1 MTGIARGTVIGKRD
15 GGDPVDDGGECK
27 RVEFRHAAVWI
38 HRRVSCSI
46 RRSQA
51 AHCELDMSVW
61 QLPPMLNNRH
71 ITAMR
76 NLIDD
81 FACLEAS
88 RFYR

>member
-1 MTGIARGTVIGKRD
+1 MHASKFRAVRWLVGFLSVLF
-15 GGDPVDDGGECK
+15 GGALK
-27 RVEFRHAAVWI
+27 RVEFRHTAVWI
-38 HRRVSCSI
+38 HRRVSYSI

-51 AHCELDMSVW
+51 AHCELDLSVW
-61 QLPPMLNNRH
+61 PLPPMLNNRH